1 MLSMGEET
9 EFCSTDIVKRQY
21 DREMKCQKNAILI

>member
-1 MLSMGEET
+1 MGEET